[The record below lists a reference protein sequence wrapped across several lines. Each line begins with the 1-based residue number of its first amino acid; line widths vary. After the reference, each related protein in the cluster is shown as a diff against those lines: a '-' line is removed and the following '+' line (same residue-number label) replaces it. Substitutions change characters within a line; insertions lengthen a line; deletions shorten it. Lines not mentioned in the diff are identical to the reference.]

1 MIEFWYSLWYAL
13 IGSYRRGASVPEIGE
28 RIQNVRRLR
37 MWTQVRLA
45 REAGVSP
52 TTVSGI
58 ETGKIGR
65 PHFGTLGKLARALQV
80 APEELL
86 GSRESIENQG
96 PVPLS
101 LGWARES
108 GEGEFESGLEGAS
121 LESLDT
127 LSRELDAEQ
136 ERLQRLYGEFPEAS
150 EQGRFIKRQ
159 IREVAGQSGSV
170 KTSAMVRRT
179 QDEAKR
185 TDEPA
190 RDTDSKNQSRNTD
203 LHDKT
208 P

>member
-1 MIEFWYSLWYAL
+1 
-13 IGSYRRGASVPEIGE
+13 
-28 RIQNVRRLR
+28 
-37 MWTQVRLA
+37 MWTQARLA
-45 REAGVSP
+45 KEAGVSP

-65 PHFGTLGKLARALQV
+65 PHFGTIGKLARALGV

-86 GSRESIENQG
+86 DSRESVEQHG

-108 GEGEFESGLEGAS
+108 GEGEFEHGLEGAS
-121 LESLDT
+121 LESLDS
-127 LSRELDAEQ
+127 LSRGLDVEH
-136 ERLQRLYGEFPEAS
+136 ERLQRLYGEFLEGS

-159 IREVAGQSGSV
+159 IREVAGRSGSV
-170 KTSAMVRRT
+170 KASAMVRRNHS
-179 QDEAKR
+179 DAKR
-185 TDEPA
+185 TDEHA
-190 RDTDSKNQSRNTD
+190 RDTESSNQTRNPD